1 MHASDHA
8 YRVLIF
14 TPVGR
19 DAEITRGLLARAAIP
34 CVEFRSIVALCD
46 TFEEQ
51 GGAALLLTEEALDDP
66 AIRHLAV
73 VLERQPPWS
82 EIPVLLFS
90 GSAGTETSARTIRS
104 IEILRNVTLL
114 ERPIRMAAVLSTI
127 RAALRSRARQ
137 YEVRD
142 LLVELHRARG
152 DAESANRLK
161 DEFLATLSHE
171 LRTPLNAILGWTSML
186 KRGQIDR
193 TRMAQVFE
201 ALDRNAQSQA
211 QLIADVLEVSRII
224 TGKLQLQ
231 VTAVDVGDAVARASD
246 AVRPAATT
254 KNITLDIQR
263 GPDHL
268 VRGDAD
274 RLQQVFWNLLS
285 NAVKFTPPGG
295 TIRVEIART
304 GAQIAVTVTDTGAGI
319 APEFVPFVFDRFRQA
334 DQTTTRAYGGL
345 GLGLAIVKHLTEL
358 HGGTV
363 TAESEGL
370 GQGSRFRVLLPGAER
385 TIVSSA
391 SSTVSED
398 VPVSLAG
405 CSIMVVDDDAST
417 REVVSAAL
425 ESANAR
431 IHLADSAAQGWA
443 SLQQQLPDLIIA
455 DLGMPTEDGY
465 SFIRRVRQISRAAEL
480 VPAIAL
486 SAYAD
491 SQSQEA
497 ALAAGFTAFL
507 AKPARPQVL
516 LHMAGELLGVVSP
529 EPARSG
535 STMTPTRPA

>member
-1 MHASDHA
+1 M
-8 YRVLIF
+8 F

-19 DAEITRGLLARAAIP
+19 DAEITRRLLDRAAIP
-34 CVEFRSIVALCD
+34 CVECPSIAAVCD

-66 AIRHLAV
+66 GVAQLAT
-73 VLERQPPWS
+73 VLERQPAWS
-82 EIPVLLFS
+82 DIPVLLFS
-90 GSAGTETSARTIRS
+90 GNIGTEASARAIRS

-114 ERPIRMAAVLSTI
+114 ERPVRVAAVVSTI

-186 KRGQIDR
+186 KRGQIDPS
-193 TRMAQVFE
+193 RMAEVFD

-224 TGKLQLQ
+224 TGNLQLQ

-268 VRGDAD
+268 VHGDAD

-363 TAESEGL
+363 TAESEGP
-370 GQGSRFRVLLPGAER
+370 GRGSRFRVLLPGAER
-385 TIVSSA
+385 TIVSNSA
-391 SSTVSED
+391 SSAVSEE

-465 SFIRRVRQISRAAEL
+465 SFIRRVRQISPAAEL

-491 SQSQEA
+491 SHSQEA

-516 LHMAGELLGVVSP
+516 VHMAGELLGVVAP
-529 EPARSG
+529 EPARSA
-535 STMTPTRPA
+535 STMAPTRPA